1 LSNVKSGLGQGV
13 QRSGLRN
20 PQTAHIKPFHPIKTD
35 ESTKKLAHTVVYVYI
50 KGIIYEKWEDMKM
63 QTTQAEK
70 LVRKQFLIS
79 PSQVKKLN
87 RLARDEGTSVAAM
100 VRVAIDSY
108 NPDTAAVA
116 DLDAPELIELVS
128 ERLKEAITS
137 TRKANRAI
145 DKTLKKLSEGIL

>member
-1 LSNVKSGLGQGV
+1 
-13 QRSGLRN
+13 
-20 PQTAHIKPFHPIKTD
+20 
-35 ESTKKLAHTVVYVYI
+35 
-50 KGIIYEKWEDMKM
+50 M

-79 PSQVKKLN
+79 PSQIKKLN
-87 RLARDEGTSVAAM
+87 RLARDEGTSVAEM

-108 NPDTAAVA
+108 NPDKAAVA

-137 TRKANRAI
+137 TKKANRAI

>member
-1 LSNVKSGLGQGV
+1 M
-13 QRSGLRN
+13 
-20 PQTAHIKPFHPIKTD
+20 
-35 ESTKKLAHTVVYVYI
+35 E
-50 KGIIYEKWEDMKM
+50 
-63 QTTQAEK
+63 TTQAEK

-87 RLARDEGTSVAAM
+87 RLAQDEGTSVAEM

-137 TRKANRAI
+137 TKKANRTI
-145 DKTLKKLSEGIL
+145 DKTLKKLSEGVL